1 VKLKEETVWMT
12 QKQMAGLFGKNVMTI
27 NEHIKNVYKEGELE
41 RSATIRK
48 FLIVQKE
55 GKRLV
60 NRELEY
66 YSLDTICLKED

>member
-1 VKLKEETVWMT
+1 
-12 QKQMAGLFGKNVMTI
+12 MTI

-41 RSATIRK
+41 RLATKRK

-60 NRELEY
+60 N
-66 YSLDTICLKED
+66 KG